1 MFSFSFPFLLLLTR
15 IFLAL
20 AADVNINFDVAN
32 SVIAPD
38 GFDRTGVI
46 VNGVFPGPLIQAHKD
61 DVLHITTN
69 NFLTDPTMRYRV
81 ISLLCYGS
89 RLTLLSCAVLGV
101 VIQFIGTFQMRT
113 SSEDGPAFVNQCP
126 VAPAHSYTYDS
137 ENIVLFIIS
146 RRFSIIAPPRIT
158 IRGRPS
164 RALGNLR
171 CVKFSSEHHS
181 FKSLNKNPDP
191 DDPYLDMYD
200 VDNADTV
207 ITLADW
213 YHNPSIGLSEKY
225 LQVNPFHEPIP
236 DSGLINGKG
245 RYVGGPTVDWARI
258 NVQPGLRYRFRIIN
272 TSGYSGYT
280 FSIEG
285 HSLTIIEV
293 DGIYHEPLTVDAF
306 DIYVGQRYSFIVTA
320 NQPVANYWV
329 SAPMELQHSSD
340 NDNLDTNNV
349 FAVLHYEGA
358 DDGDPKSNKA
368 SLKQGNVL
376 EEHLLVPLRN
386 PEAPGGSNPA
396 DRVIDLHFTRTT
408 NDATGHLEWTIND
421 ISYKSPDLP
430 TLFNIMINGFT
441 EENQFSVPEH
451 TFVLAPNEVV
461 EVVIHGSAN
470 GHIHPFHL
478 HGHVFS
484 IVQGRD
490 GPANFINPPQRD
502 VVGVGG
508 TVLYLSLDNL
518 ADNPGPWFLHCHIDW
533 HLEAGLAVVFAEAP
547 KEEQAG
553 PKSEIIKQTWVDLC
567 TIYAALPP
575 ELQ

>member
-1 MFSFSFPFLLLLTR
+1 
-15 IFLAL
+15 
-20 AADVNINFDVAN
+20 
-32 SVIAPD
+32 
-38 GFDRTGVI
+38 
-46 VNGVFPGPLIQAHKD
+46 
-61 DVLHITTN
+61 
-69 NFLTDPTMRYRV
+69 
-81 ISLLCYGS
+81 
-89 RLTLLSCAVLGV
+89 
-101 VIQFIGTFQMRT
+101 MRT

-126 VAPAHSYTYDS
+126 VAPAHSYTYDIPLNGQPGTFWYHS
-137 ENIVLFIIS
+137 HLASQYVDGL
-146 RRFSIIAPPRIT
+146 
-158 IRGRPS
+158 RGP
-164 RALGNLR
+164 L
-171 CVKFSSEHHS
+171 VIY
-181 FKSLNKNPDP
+181 DP
-191 DDPYLDMYD
+191 DDPYLGMYD

-272 TSGYSGYT
+272 ISGYSGYT

-285 HSLTIIEV
+285 HTLTIIEV

-320 NQPVANYWV
+320 NQPVANYWIT
-329 SAPMELQHSSD
+329 APMELQHSSD
-340 NDNLDTNNV
+340 NKNLDTNNV

-358 DDGDPKSNKA
+358 DDADPKSNKG
-368 SLKQGNVL
+368 SLKQGNIL

-430 TLFNIMINGFT
+430 TLWNIMINGFT

-451 TFVLAPNEVV
+451 TFVLAQNEVV

-490 GPANFINPPQRD
+490 GPTNFINPPQRD

-508 TVLYLSLDNL
+508 STVIIRFR

-533 HLEAGLAVVFAEAP
+533 HLEAGLAVVFAEDP
-547 KEEQAG
+547 KDEQAG

>member
-1 MFSFSFPFLLLLTR
+1 MFSFSLSFLLLLTR
-15 IFLAL
+15 LLLAL

-32 SVIAPD
+32 SVVAPD
-38 GFDRTGVI
+38 GFDRTGVV

-69 NFLTDPTMRYRV
+69 NFLTDPTMRRSYT
-81 ISLLCYGS
+81 IHWHGL
-89 RLTLLSCAVLGV
+89 
-101 VIQFIGTFQMRT
+101 FQMRT

-126 VAPAHSYTYDS
+126 VAPAHSYTYDIPLNGQPGTFWYHS
-137 ENIVLFIIS
+137 HLASQYVDGL
-146 RRFSIIAPPRIT
+146 
-158 IRGRPS
+158 RGP
-164 RALGNLR
+164 L
-171 CVKFSSEHHS
+171 VIY
-181 FKSLNKNPDP
+181 DP
-191 DDPYLDMYD
+191 DDPYLGMYD

-272 TSGYSGYT
+272 ISGYSGYT

-285 HSLTIIEV
+285 HTLTIIEV

-320 NQPVANYWV
+320 NQPVANYWIT
-329 SAPMELQHSSD
+329 APMELQHSSD
-340 NDNLDTNNV
+340 NKNLDTNNV

-358 DDGDPKSNKA
+358 DDADPKSNKG
-368 SLKQGNVL
+368 SLKQGNIL

-430 TLFNIMINGFT
+430 TLWNIMINGFT

-451 TFVLAPNEVV
+451 TFVLAQNEVV

-490 GPANFINPPQRD
+490 GPTNFINPPQRD

-508 TVLYLSLDNL
+508 STVIIRFR

-533 HLEAGLAVVFAEAP
+533 HLEAGLAVVFAEDP
-547 KEEQAG
+547 KDEQAG